1 MAIIFFI
8 PDPPS
13 QYSSPSGGAG
23 VFRSHSWY
31 KAQLEGMSFI
41 SQQAVYDLLDSIY
54 QPLSLNAVDE
64 ASEPAANEPEAPA
77 ESPDKNN
84 PSNENANPNKDNP
97 GDAPTKP

>member
-1 MAIIFFI
+1 MASPRAAGAMPASSRIARAMAIIFFI

-31 KAQLEGMSFI
+31 KAQLDGMSFI

-54 QPLSLNAVDE
+54 QPL
-64 ASEPAANEPEAPA
+64 
-77 ESPDKNN
+77 
-84 PSNENANPNKDNP
+84 
-97 GDAPTKP
+97 